1 MQLRFRQLQ
10 ALHAIIQTGT
20 VTGAANFLGISQPG
34 ISNLLNQLERQTKFK
49 LFEREKGRLIAT
61 PEALILYQEIDTVV
75 RGIDHVTQSVID
87 LQNKKAGQL
96 QVASQ
101 HSLSFGPLP
110 GMIARFAQDRPEMSI
125 AFQAQYSTKIQEWVM
140 SGLFEIGLC
149 ELPLLYDAFDVHP
162 ITVNTVIAVP
172 EGDPLA
178 KHEILTPELLNDV
191 PFVVMGPE
199 HITHRKLRETFLA
212 SGFGFR
218 PRVHSHLFRN
228 LVSFVTEGL
237 GVALVDPFV
246 VEGEQGDGFVVRPFE
261 PTIPLELAII
271 TSRARPLSSIG
282 QEFLEILKTEL
293 APYHEG

>member
-1 MQLRFRQLQ
+1 M
-10 ALHAIIQTGT
+10 
-20 VTGAANFLGISQPG
+20 
-34 ISNLLNQLERQTKFK
+34 
-49 LFEREKGRLIAT
+49 
-61 PEALILYQEIDTVV
+61 
-75 RGIDHVTQSVID
+75 
-87 LQNKKAGQL
+87 
-96 QVASQ
+96 
-101 HSLSFGPLP
+101 
-110 GMIARFAQDRPEMSI
+110 
-125 AFQAQYSTKIQEWVM
+125 
-140 SGLFEIGLC
+140 
-149 ELPLLYDAFDVHP
+149 
-162 ITVNTVIAVP
+162 
-172 EGDPLA
+172 
-178 KHEILTPELLNDV
+178 TPELLDDV

-218 PRVHSHLFRN
+218 PHVHSHLFRN